1 MTRSA
6 FLKKYLLRF
15 SASLALAALIAYTLY
30 HVFGSSTGSLKWDY
44 VRQET
49 DVQIISADAYLFR
62 DEEVLTVPSPGV
74 VNDLVESGKK
84 AGKNVALTEV
94 WSSYSE
100 QDREKAQERLDALN
114 RIIGVLEA
122 SVRTDGA
129 TVSKAELYRTEAMR
143 RYLAMRQSI
152 STGEWEG
159 LDAAQDELLIWLN
172 RYDALTEEGSVQLS
186 EALKK
191 AKQERDALLIG
202 ASATVYNT
210 QASGYFYDRNAVDGY
225 EGSFTSAAL
234 DALTEQS
241 FASLIASE
249 PQAASGF
256 SVGKLA
262 YGNRWYLAIGFE
274 ASAAELFEETTSYD
288 VIFPESESRSLT
300 MRCTR
305 CIARTDGGV
314 IVVLASDE
322 VPSEFDFRRVQK
334 VRIEVGAHT
343 GYSIPETALHTVNGV
358 DGVYIL
364 KDSTVYFRR
373 VEILYR
379 GDGYCIVAEQG
390 DRGDNYLALYD
401 ILVISGENLYDGRVY
416 R

>member
-1 MTRSA
+1 
-6 FLKKYLLRF
+6 
-15 SASLALAALIAYTLY
+15 
-30 HVFGSSTGSLKWDY
+30 
-44 VRQET
+44 
-49 DVQIISADAYLFR
+49 
-62 DEEVLTVPSPGV
+62 
-74 VNDLVESGKK
+74 
-84 AGKNVALTEV
+84 
-94 WSSYSE
+94 
-100 QDREKAQERLDALN
+100 
-114 RIIGVLEA
+114 
-122 SVRTDGA
+122 
-129 TVSKAELYRTEAMR
+129 
-143 RYLAMRQSI
+143 
-152 STGEWEG
+152 
-159 LDAAQDELLIWLN
+159 
-172 RYDALTEEGSVQLS
+172 
-186 EALKK
+186 
-191 AKQERDALLIG
+191 
-202 ASATVYNT
+202 
-210 QASGYFYDRNAVDGY
+210 
-225 EGSFTSAAL
+225 
-234 DALTEQS
+234 
-241 FASLIASE
+241 
-249 PQAASGF
+249 
-256 SVGKLA
+256 VGKLV

-390 DRGDNYLALYD
+390 DRGDDYLALYD